1 MCRIAAYC
9 GPSIPLENIVIK
21 PQHSLLEQSQHA
33 AEAKL
38 AVNGDGF
45 GMAWYSDQERP
56 GLYRDVLPA
65 WSDGN
70 LVDLCR
76 MIKSSMFL
84 AHVRAS
90 TFGEVSRANC
100 HPFTHGR
107 WSFMH
112 NGQIGEFG
120 RLRRQLE
127 STLPDDLYTAR
138 RGSTDSEL
146 LFLLLMSNG
155 LDDSPEEAVA
165 ATLKQIQSVAGKRTQ
180 PDRMAVA
187 FSDGQNLYAFRYSC
201 DRRSPSL
208 YFGEGLDH
216 GGMVIASEPLD
227 KGTGSWTS
235 IEDRSFFALT
245 ENGPHQTALDL
256 N

>member
-1 MCRIAAYC
+1 MCRIAAYS
-9 GPSIPLENIVIK
+9 GPSIPLENIIIK
-21 PQHSLLEQSQHA
+21 PRHSLLEQSQHA
-33 AEAKL
+33 NEAKL

-45 GMAWYSDQERP
+45 GMAWYADQDRP

-70 LVDLCR
+70 LNDLCR
-76 MIKSSMFL
+76 MIKAPLFL

-90 TFGEVSRANC
+90 TFGEVSRSNC
-100 HPFTHGR
+100 HPFTFGK
-107 WSFMH
+107 WSFVH

-127 STLPDDLYTAR
+127 TTLTDELYAAR

-146 LFLLLMSNG
+146 LFLLLLSNG
-155 LDDSPEEAVA
+155 LEISATEAIQT
-165 ATLKQIQSVAGKRTQ
+165 TLQQILTLGHDRTE

-187 FSDGQNLYAFRYSC
+187 ISDGSTLYAFRYST

-216 GGMVIASEPLD
+216 GGKVIASEPLD
-227 KGTGSWTS
+227 KGTGTWTPIAES
-235 IEDRSFFALT
+235 SFFSLSENVAQHDTLT
-245 ENGPHQTALDL
+245 IE
-256 N
+256 

>member
-9 GPSIPLENIVIK
+9 GPSIPLENIIVK
-21 PQHSLLEQSQHA
+21 PHHSLLEQSQHA
-33 AEAKL
+33 NEAKL

-45 GMAWYSDQERP
+45 GMAWYAGQERP

-70 LVDLCR
+70 LNDLCR
-76 MIKSSMFL
+76 MIQSPLFL

-90 TFGEVSRANC
+90 TFGEVSRSNC
-100 HPFTHGR
+100 HPFTFGK

-112 NGQIGEFG
+112 NGQIGNFAQ
-120 RLRRQLE
+120 LRRRLE
-127 STLPDDLYTAR
+127 TTLTDELYVAR

-146 LFLLLMSNG
+146 LFLLLLANG
-155 LDDSPEEAVA
+155 LEVSVIDAIQK
-165 ATLKQIQSVAGKRTQ
+165 TLQQILALDVDRKE

-187 FSDGQNLYAFRYSC
+187 ISDGTTLYAFRYSS
-201 DRRSPSL
+201 DKRSPSM

-216 GGMVIASEPLD
+216 GGNVIASEPLD
-227 KGTGSWTS
+227 KGTGTWTP
-235 IEDRSFFALT
+235 IEESGFFTLKDSVAFHTSLSL
-245 ENGPHQTALDL
+245 G
-256 N
+256 